1 MNSKKDT
8 GIYIGFISIG
18 LLVLINF
25 IPFEDKEEKELNEYG
40 IETIGKAIKFK
51 IINPRGSGNSK
62 EYIDY
67 IFVADG
73 RDYIYDASKE
83 KYPNVKKGSFYKLV
97 YSSKNPKINKI
108 HLEEEITD
116 STLIMKAGFKKHTK
130 IRKYDF
136 NGNFLFEKDTL
147 YFRR

>member
-25 IPFEDKEEKELNEYG
+25 IPFEDKEEKELNQYG
-40 IETIGKAIKFK
+40 IETTGKVIKFK
-51 IINPRGSGNSK
+51 IVNPSEGPIR
-62 EYIDY
+62 EYLDY

-73 RDYIYDASKE
+73 RDYIYDVSRE
-83 KYPNVKKGSFYKLV
+83 EYPNVKKGSFYKLV

-147 YFRR
+147 FFRR